1 MTPADEIVKIE
12 REEDTQP
19 SSSGGSKYP
28 TFTPNEEITPELAAE
43 YLKTVSNA
51 IEDKKAIA
59 KYAQDMRNGAWILN
73 GQPIIFDQNGKLLDG
88 VQRLNACIVAGVP
101 FNTMVA
107 RNVRADTLHTID
119 QHRRR
124 SYQGVL
130 ESRGVRNPGKVVRTM
145 SKLIRIENGSLG
157 RETMPISWSRYD
169 RVLDANPEIIEAC
182 EIAEKSRGSR
192 LHSTAR
198 PVLAYQAIRAGHAN
212 TLQTFLRELG
222 PNRTANMDTPTGTFC
237 FQIAVLET
245 KKNSLQV
252 DEALALGTLAFNDM
266 VNDRKPKEPYVWKPD
281 LGTTPLD
288 DDGEPVSRQALR
300 EHAPANLGLPLVEG
314 YTGLREGKYD
324 TTSST
329 DEFGGQTAEEIREG
343 TKTDAGKEDV
353 RMVLVT
359 PDMARQFLLFNTGN
373 RSIQKNHIEVI
384 KRDILNGNWMMNAQP
399 ICFTDDPIKPKGNET
414 PRLLNGQHRL
424 HAIISANVP
433 IEVPIATGIP
443 EAAFATFDTHAKRT
457 VRRMGVRVDD
467 RVLAAAAK
475 LKWKEDNGFP
485 LTGTG
490 NTPSATEIMQT
501 LDANPGMAD
510 GFSRSRRKAMTEIGS
525 SGVMTYFIFR
535 VQNEHAE
542 WGEEFLDGLEYGA
555 NLSKGNPILNLRNII
570 KQRRKSLS
578 RGEMLTLLIDHWE
591 TFKAWKKKQEERAAE
606 DSPKL
611 I

>member
-1 MTPADEIVKIE
+1 MTPADEIVQTE
-12 REEDTQP
+12 REEATKA
-19 SSSGGSKYP
+19 SSIGGAKYP
-28 TFTPNEEITPELAAE
+28 VFTPNEEITPERAAV
-43 YLKTVSNA
+43 YLKTAPNA

-73 GQPIIFDQNGKLLDG
+73 GQPIIFDQDGKLLDG
-88 VQRLNACIVAGVP
+88 VQRLNACIEANVP

-182 EIAEKSRGSR
+182 EIAEKARGSR

-198 PVLAYQAIRAGHAN
+198 PVLAYEAIRAGHIDK
-212 TLQTFLRELG
+212 LHTFLREIG
-222 PNRTANMDTPTGTFC
+222 PDRTANMNTPTGTFC
-237 FQIAVLET
+237 FHIAVLDAREET
-245 KKNSLQV
+245 LQV
-252 DEALALGTLAFNDM
+252 DEALALATLAFNDM
-266 VNDRKPKEPYVWKPD
+266 IHNRKPNAPYVWKPD
-281 LGTTPLD
+281 LGATPLD
-288 DDGEPVSRQALR
+288 DDGEPISRKALR
-300 EHAPANLGLPLVEG
+300 EHAPANLGLPLVDG
-314 YTGLREGKYD
+314 YPGLREGRFD
-324 TTSST
+324 TKSKT

-343 TKTDAGKEDV
+343 TKADAGKENV

-359 PDMARQFLLFNTGN
+359 PDMAREWLLFNTGN
-373 RSIQKNHIEVI
+373 RKIQKNHIDII

-399 ICFTDDPIKPKGNET
+399 ICFTDDPENPQSNEP

-424 HAIISANVP
+424 HAIIAADVP
-433 IEVPIATGIP
+433 IEIPIATGIP
-443 EAAFATFDTHAKRT
+443 DAAFATFDTHAKRT

-490 NTPSATEIMQT
+490 NPPSAAEILQT
-501 LDANPGMAD
+501 LDANPGLVN

-535 VQNEHAE
+535 VKNEHAE

-555 NLSKGNPILNLRNII
+555 NLDKGNPILNLRNII

-591 TFKAWKKKQEERAAE
+591 TFKAWKEKQEEQARKNQ
-606 DSPKL
+606 PKL